1 MPKGRLRLRVLS
13 FSQMNLLVPQQGQD
27 SQYLQKQ
34 SDLIFKFNKIVAKD
48 GEKLAYRLDQ
58 TDLLTSNID
67 FDT

>member
-13 FSQMNLLVPQQGQD
+13 VSQMNLLIPQQGLD